1 MSYVAIRYFEDMQD
15 DNTAYDV
22 GTIYP
27 RKGVDVSDERIEILS
42 SNRNNLGVPLIVK
55 LKELPAK
62 QEKNDVKENLKDK
75 KEEENISDKL
85 NDMKFE
91 KLKKIADDNNIEYA
105 KNIKKA
111 ELIELLIKNNLE
123 IKKE

>member
-15 DNTAYDV
+15 DNIAYDV

-27 RKGVDVSDERIEILS
+27 RKGVNPSDERIEILS

-62 QEKNDVKENLKDK
+62 QEKNKESIKDK
-75 KEEENISDKL
+75 KQEQNISDKL

-91 KLKKIADDNNIEYA
+91 QLKKIADDNNIEYV

-111 ELIELLIKNNLE
+111 ELIELLINRDVE
-123 IKKE
+123 IKEE